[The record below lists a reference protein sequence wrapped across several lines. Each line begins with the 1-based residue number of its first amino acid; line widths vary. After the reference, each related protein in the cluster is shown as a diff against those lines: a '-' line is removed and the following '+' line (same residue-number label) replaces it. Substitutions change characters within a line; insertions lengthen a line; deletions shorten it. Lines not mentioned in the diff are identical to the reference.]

1 MALQRDNKLF
11 YFANLTWSL
20 LQITQLLNSYWGKN
34 IKLLVK
40 SNPLPFARFF
50 LKYRNKKYLLT
61 GKNYLYLVPSK

>member
-20 LQITQLLNSYWGKN
+20 LKITQLLNSYWGKN

-40 SNPLPFARFF
+40 SNPLPFTRFF
-50 LKYRNKKYLLT
+50 FKYRNKNIYL
-61 GKNYLYLVPSK
+61 PERIISI